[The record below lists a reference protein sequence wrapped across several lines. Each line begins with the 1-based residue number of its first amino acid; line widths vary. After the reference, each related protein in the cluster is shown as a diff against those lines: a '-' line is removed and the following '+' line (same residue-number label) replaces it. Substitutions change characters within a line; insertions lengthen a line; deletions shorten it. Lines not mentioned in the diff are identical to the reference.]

1 FLVNPSDTAR
11 RITAMEAM
19 FNMVNLLPKPV
30 VPHLPSIDLHHSPKE
45 TTSEWNADGDIQL
58 PSPVP
63 RPTVGSPYCTPS
75 KIMCKLGPAGE
86 VLFCAK
92 HCLGRYV
99 YSPKPCHYVMSLG
112 KVCCPARGTKPSCL
126 PIADPRVRFEGVS
139 LSPRPSFLYEA
150 MSFLRMSTRTSRQH
164 HTDFSNYP
172 FKAGDIAYCKDRPDV
187 LEDDGRVSE
196 AYPARPVILVRENL
210 RHAHHW
216 EVMFFTLNEKV
227 DTQGFAS
234 SSLLPYDDGYSK
246 FESVRLWNKPRP
258 EHEKE
263 YMEAVGWEVE
273 QAAKAH
279 KDRQALPSG
288 MRQVLDAATVK
299 EKSESSG
306 ARARVRTRSR
316 SSSRRTASLDR
327 SASPKARSRSPVY
340 AGSSR
345 VRGHTPPDEHPTR
358 HSRRTHGSFKP
369 GDLYRATITRMLP
382 ESDIYM
388 PEAGSRALPI
398 DSSPSNSS
406 AVATS
411 SKVSTEESEG

>member
-1 FLVNPSDTAR
+1 
-11 RITAMEAM
+11 
-19 FNMVNLLPKPV
+19 
-30 VPHLPSIDLHHSPKE
+30 
-45 TTSEWNADGDIQL
+45 
-58 PSPVP
+58 
-63 RPTVGSPYCTPS
+63 
-75 KIMCKLGPAGE
+75 
-86 VLFCAK
+86 
-92 HCLGRYV
+92 
-99 YSPKPCHYVMSLG
+99 
-112 KVCCPARGTKPSCL
+112 
-126 PIADPRVRFEGVS
+126 
-139 LSPRPSFLYEA
+139 
-150 MSFLRMSTRTSRQH
+150 MSTRTSRQH

-196 AYPARPVILVRENL
+196 AYPARPVILVRENP

-227 DTQGFAS
+227 DTQGFPS

-279 KDRQALPSG
+279 KDRQPLPPG

-345 VRGHTPPDEHPTR
+345 VRGHTPPDEHSTR

-411 SKVSTEESEG
+411 SKTPTEETPSPPEDLEALRSLEAKQSAELVLYEEADRAYEFLMDGKAHEEFIQRFLQSAAFVFGGDESDSNEMGVILAGIRLALRRIQKESDKFDLPNMRRLSLALYQILRPAGFGDLRGSPKLFSCAALVRSIVKDMIGDVEMG

>member
-1 FLVNPSDTAR
+1 
-11 RITAMEAM
+11 
-19 FNMVNLLPKPV
+19 
-30 VPHLPSIDLHHSPKE
+30 
-45 TTSEWNADGDIQL
+45 
-58 PSPVP
+58 
-63 RPTVGSPYCTPS
+63 
-75 KIMCKLGPAGE
+75 
-86 VLFCAK
+86 
-92 HCLGRYV
+92 
-99 YSPKPCHYVMSLG
+99 
-112 KVCCPARGTKPSCL
+112 
-126 PIADPRVRFEGVS
+126 
-139 LSPRPSFLYEA
+139 
-150 MSFLRMSTRTSRQH
+150 MSTRTSRQH

-196 AYPARPVILVRENL
+196 AYPARPVILVRENP

-411 SKVSTEESEG
+411 SKTPTEETPSPPEDLEALRSLEAKQSAELMLYEEADRAYEFLMGGKAHEEFIQRFLQSAAFVFGGDESDSNEMGVILAGIRLALRRIQKESEKFDLPNMRRLSLALYQILRPAGFGRSSRESETLQLRNSGTKYR